1 MKTILVPTEPNTR
14 MRSTLETALLV
25 AREFNSYIE
34 GFAVRVAVPNV
45 VAMDVAPSGS
55 LAFLE
60 EENAEAARQSR
71 ELFEGFMQEHGVS
84 RSRQPQ
90 NAPTY
95 GWRIVDLVGHRGRV
109 FDLIV
114 IGRPNDDPGG
124 PRMSTFEDLL
134 FESGRPILLAPP
146 IPPAHI
152 GRNVLIA
159 WNCSTEQARAT
170 AAAMPFLACAE
181 QVTIIAIDAA
191 TVPGPSAEEM
201 AENLKLHGIAVDTI
215 TLKGDNRTA
224 GSVDPRP
231 RPRARLRPR
240 RQGGLYAEPAA
251 TIDFRRHHPP
261 HPDAR
266 RNASAYRALIR
277 HAPAEGTRSSELL
290 RPPEALG
297 SLLRIA
303 DSQSC

>member
-1 MKTILVPTEPNTR
+1 MKTILVPTEPNAR

-45 VAMDVAPSGS
+45 LAMDAAPSGS

-60 EENAEAARQSR
+60 EENVEAARQSR
-71 ELFEGFMQEHGVS
+71 ELFEGFMQEHSVS

-114 IGRPNDDPGG
+114 IGRPSDDPHG
-124 PRMSTFEDLL
+124 PRMSTFEELL

-146 IPPAHI
+146 TAPTHI
-152 GRNVLIA
+152 GRHVLIA
-159 WNCSTEQARAT
+159 WNCSTERARAT
-170 AAAMPFLACAE
+170 AAAIPFLARAE
-181 QVTIIAIDAA
+181 KVTIIAIDAA

-201 AENLKLHGIAVDTI
+201 AENLKLHGIVPNTI

-224 GSVDPRP
+224 GR
-231 RPRARLRPR
+231 
-240 RQGGLYAEPAA
+240 
-251 TIDFRRHHPP
+251 
-261 HPDAR
+261 
-266 RNASAYRALIR
+266 
-277 HAPAEGTRSSELL
+277 
-290 RPPEALG
+290 
-297 SLLRIA
+297 
-303 DSQSC
+303 

>member
-1 MKTILVPTEPNTR
+1 MKTILVPTEPNAR
-14 MRSTLETALLV
+14 MLSTLETALIV

-45 VAMDVAPSGS
+45 VAVDVAPSGS

-71 ELFEGFMQEHGVS
+71 ELFESFMQEHGVS

-90 NAPTY
+90 DAPTY

-114 IGRPNDDPGG
+114 IGRPSDDSGG

-146 IPPAHI
+146 IPPTHI
-152 GRNVLIA
+152 GHNVLIA

-170 AAAMPFLACAE
+170 AAAMPFLSRAE

-201 AENLKLHGIAVDTI
+201 AENLKLHGIAADTI

-224 GSVDPRP
+224 GSVILD
-231 RPRARLRPR
+231 RAR
-240 RQGGLYAEPAA
+240 
-251 TIDFRRHHPP
+251 
-261 HPDAR
+261 
-266 RNASAYRALIR
+266 
-277 HAPAEGTRSSELL
+277 
-290 RPPEALG
+290 ALG
-297 SLLRIA
+297 CDLIVKGA
-303 DSQSC
+303 YTQSRVRQLIFGGTTRHILTHAELPVLTAH